1 LSLDPGVLIGDYRI
15 VARVGAGAFGEVY
28 KAEHA
33 LTRRIDAL
41 KILRRV
47 GTRDPEE
54 EQRFLR
60 EIQVQASLDHPHIA
74 AVHNAFW
81 TAQGLALVMEFIEGV
96 SLGDLLRRGRVPLQT
111 GAGYVLG
118 TLAGLEYAHSRG
130 VVHRDI
136 KPENIIVTRD
146 GSVKLTD
153 FGLAR
158 SARSPRLTHAGEF
171 EGSPVYMS
179 PEQAMGNG
187 AIDGR
192 SDIYSTGVILYEI
205 VTGRPPFSG
214 ETSFAL
220 MVAHQS
226 SAPRPP
232 LELEPAIGPE
242 LNLVVLKALEK
253 NPARRFQTVA
263 EFQLALMKAAA
274 EAALTPELLARPAA
288 GRRRARNTVVAAGVG
303 CAALV
308 LWVGLHR
315 TPAHQ
320 PPAPAPPV
328 VQMPAPS
335 ATPAP
340 SPPAPAPEPEAQQA
354 PEATP
359 VERAADKPVTRPLPR
374 KPARRASPGTQP
386 SQNTS
391 ASTGD
396 PVGIPAAPTTRA
408 IPPVPPPPEPAA
420 ALPEASEPAGPATLP
435 AASPAAGDAARPSPP
450 TKRRN
455 VFVRAI
461 DKVFRKRKET
471 PDPASAPAPLAP
483 SPKADAPK
491 QQ

>member
-1 LSLDPGVLIGDYRI
+1 MGLEPGELIGDYRI
-15 VARVGAGAFGEVY
+15 VARIGAGAFGEVY

-41 KILRRV
+41 KIMRRA
-47 GTRDPEE
+47 GTRDQEE

-74 AVHNAFW
+74 AVHGAFW
-81 TAQGLALVMEFIEGV
+81 TPQGLALVMEFIEGL
-96 SLGDLLRRGRVPLQT
+96 SLGDLLRSGRVPLQT
-111 GAGYVLG
+111 GVGYVLG

-136 KPENIIVTRD
+136 KPENIIVTPD

-226 SAPRPP
+226 SPPRPP
-232 LELEPAIGPE
+232 IEREPAIGPE
-242 LNLVVLKALEK
+242 MNLVILKALEK

-263 EFQLALMKAAA
+263 EFQLALMKGAA
-274 EAALTPELLARPAA
+274 EAALTPQLLARPAA
-288 GRRRARNTVVAAGVG
+288 RRRRGRNTVMAAGMG
-303 CAALV
+303 CAAAAAV
-308 LWVGLHR
+308 LWVGLHG

-320 PPAPAPPV
+320 APPPAPPV
-328 VQMPAPS
+328 VQ
-335 ATPAP
+335 TPAAPDP
-340 SPPAPAPEPEAQQA
+340 SPPAPAPEPEAQPASEA
-354 PEATP
+354 PP
-359 VERAADKPVTRPLPR
+359 VEQAAGTPATRRLPR
-374 KPARRASPGTQP
+374 KAARQTFPGRQPLRNTLVSNGDSVRLPATPTARAMPP
-386 SQNTS
+386 L
-391 ASTGD
+391 
-396 PVGIPAAPTTRA
+396 PA
-408 IPPVPPPPEPAA
+408 PPEPAA
-420 ALPEASEPAGPATLP
+420 ALPEAPEPAGLAILP
-435 AASPAAGDAARPSPP
+435 AAPPTADDAAMSAPP
-450 TKRRN
+450 PKRRN

-461 DKVFRKRKET
+461 DRVFRKRKEAPGPT
-471 PDPASAPAPLAP
+471 APAPP
-483 SPKADAPK
+483 SLTPRADAPK
-491 QQ
+491 QE